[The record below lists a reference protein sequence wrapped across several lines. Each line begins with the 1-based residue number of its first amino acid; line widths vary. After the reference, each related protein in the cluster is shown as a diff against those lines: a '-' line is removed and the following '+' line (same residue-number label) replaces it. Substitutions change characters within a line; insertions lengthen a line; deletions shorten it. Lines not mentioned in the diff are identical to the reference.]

1 MDKNVHKI
9 MKTTT
14 FKIGKEGESAP
25 NEKISS
31 TETYHNIKQHIE
43 D

>member
-1 MDKNVHKI
+1 MDKNVHKV

-14 FKIGKEGESAP
+14 YRIGKEGENAP

-31 TETYHNIKQHIE
+31 TETYHNIK
-43 D
+43 